1 MAKKKLELYDFQKKY
16 ISDLPK
22 NVIMT
27 ADVGLGKSAMS
38 LIHHKKH
45 YIDPDGNKSSMLVI
59 VAPASKIRSGD
70 WQRDA
75 QDWIPEVV
83 DPARDS
89 VWIISYENFTKQ
101 VNDSGKGTKFSRIS
115 FIFDELHY
123 VKNPMSARG
132 KAFARVA
139 KTCHQWIGLTAT
151 PMSNG
156 WHDAA
161 NYAIATGIV
170 KNKTEFYRLF
180 VVTVMKVMGS
190 RHFPMITGYQNV
202 DKLQKWWGM
211 VSKPLSR
218 EGNLDLPKF
227 IDKWITIQVPSS
239 VAKEQRRLVSE
250 RTLPDGEMLDSHMK
264 LIAALR
270 KNLVQ
275 TREDA
280 IRNILDKTD
289 ENIVI
294 FYELNAER
302 DLVKKILKEKEYN
315 DRTLFEQ
322 NGHVKT
328 LPTAD
333 APKPS
338 KKAVL
343 LVQYRSG
350 SAGLNLQYASVTIF
364 MSPTYSY
371 QDYHQARGRTDRNGQ
386 TKTPV
391 FYHLQAESPIDRKV
405 WSALEN
411 KRDFSEKT
419 VDISDL
425 SG

>member
-1 MAKKKLELYDFQKKY
+1 MAEKYELYEYQKKY
-16 ISDLPK
+16 VADLPI

-27 ADVGLGKSAMS
+27 ADVGLGKSAMA
-38 LIHHKKH
+38 LKH
-45 YIDPDGNKSSMLVI
+45 FDTHDKGKNKSLLV
-59 VAPASKIRSGD
+59 VAPASKVSSGD
-70 WQRDA
+70 WDRDIA
-75 QDWIPEVV
+75 NWLPRLELGKTYVCV
-83 DPARDS
+83 
-89 VWIISYENFTKQ
+89 SYEKFTKMI
-101 VNDSGKGTKFSRIS
+101 NERNFSGLEWKEIGI
-115 FIFDELHY
+115 IFDEIHY
-123 VKNPMSARG
+123 VKNPTSKRS
-132 KAFARVA
+132 KAFVTATSQA
-139 KTCHQWIGLTAT
+139 SQWIGLTAT

-161 NYAIATGIV
+161 NYAIATKLV
-170 KNKTEFYRLF
+170 KNKTEFHRLF
-180 VVTVMKVMGS
+180 VVTVMKIMGS

-202 DKLQKWWGM
+202 ETLKKWWAK

-227 IDKWITIQVPSS
+227 IDKWVPIE
-239 VAKEQRRLVSE
+239 VPAEAYQEQQRLISE
-250 RTLPDGEMLDSHMK
+250 RTLRDGEMLDSHMK
-264 LIAALR
+264 LLAALR
-270 KNLVQ
+270 KNLVA
-275 TREDA
+275 TRSDA
-280 IRNILDKTD
+280 IRNILEKTD

-302 DLVKKILKEKEYN
+302 DLVKKILSEKEYK

-328 LPTAD
+328 LPKAE
-333 APKPS
+333 APKPN

-343 LVQYRSG
+343 LIQYRSG

-391 FYHLQAESPIDRKV
+391 FYHLQSNSKVDRV
-405 WSALEN
+405 IWDALKN
-411 KRDFSEKT
+411 KQDFSEKN
-419 VDISDL
+419 VDISNLD
-425 SG
+425 G